1 VATRPTDLE
10 LMMLADGELP
20 AERAREVQAAIAA
33 DPLLKARLDGVGALG
48 DGLRDHLARE
58 TERAEADLPEFADL
72 WAGIERGIQGEA
84 PVAAPEAPVVPAR
97 RPRATPAA
105 DAGAWAAIRG
115 WFEGARGHVL
125 TGLVSA
131 GAVAG
136 LMLWLRP
143 LRIVEPAAPTR
154 VDGPPVVAT
163 MVAGTPCGDA
173 TAAPA
178 PPEVESFEV
187 FEGSGA
193 VFTLPGDGE
202 DDSAATVIWIS
213 KDQDTVEGPI

>member
-1 VATRPTDLE
+1 VAARPTDLE

-33 DPLLKARLDGVGALG
+33 EPLLKARLDGIGALG
-48 DGLRDHLARE
+48 DGVREHLARE

-84 PVAAPEAPVVPAR
+84 PAVAPEAPAVPAH
-97 RPRATPAA
+97 RPRATAVA

-115 WFEGARGHVL
+115 WLEGARGHVL

-143 LRIVEPAAPTR
+143 LRIVEPAAPVR
-154 VDGPPVVAT
+154 EPVPVVAT
-163 MVAGTPCGDA
+163 MVAGSPCGDPA
-173 TAAPA
+173 AAPA

-187 FEGSGA
+187 YEGSGA